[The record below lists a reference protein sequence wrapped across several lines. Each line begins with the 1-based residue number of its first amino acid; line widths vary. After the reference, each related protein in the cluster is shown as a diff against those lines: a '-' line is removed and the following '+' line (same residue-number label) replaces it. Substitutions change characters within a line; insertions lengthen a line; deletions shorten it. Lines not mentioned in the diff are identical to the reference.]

1 MKSYSDAVRGVDNE
15 STEIPIVT
23 VQGMSVASEFDLNLI
38 PATALDPDGNCVIEL
53 GMDQMKRL
61 V

>member
-23 VQGMSVASEFDLNLI
+23 VQGMSVASGYDLNLI
-38 PATALDPDGNCVIEL
+38 PRPAIDPDGNCVIEL

>member
-15 STEIPIVT
+15 SPEIPIVT
-23 VQGMSVASEFDLNLI
+23 VQGMSVASEYDLNLI
-38 PATALDPDGNCVIEL
+38 PGPALDPDGNCVIEL

>member
-23 VQGMSVASEFDLNLI
+23 VQGMSVASELDLNLI
-38 PATALDPDGNCVIEL
+38 PGTVLDPDGNCVIEL

>member
-23 VQGMSVASEFDLNLI
+23 VQGMSVASELDLNLI
-38 PATALDPDGNCVIEL
+38 PGTALDPDGNCVIEL